1 MKRILFSIILITF
14 FTNYFGQSVQ
24 FFGEPKQGSLLF
36 GVAENPKK
44 ILMNNKPIDF
54 TSDGLFVIGF
64 DRDDTNSYLISVEM
78 EDRTFLKRITP
89 GKTDYNIQRINRMK
103 QKYVTPPKEV
113 SERIKRERKITRSAK
128 AKIGEIKDALF
139 TEGFIKPIE
148 KGRISSV
155 FGSQRILNG
164 VPKSPHNG
172 IDIAVPRGTP
182 VKAMTDGKVLLSA
195 DDFYYAGNFIILD
208 HGHGLNSMYL
218 HLSKS
223 LVKEGDTVRKGDVIG
238 EVGTTGRST
247 GPHLHWTVQWFDK
260 RVDPNTVFSF
270 NKDL

>member
-1 MKRILFSIILITF
+1 MKSILNIILFVSVTSI
-14 FTNYFGQSVQ
+14 FGQSVK
-24 FFGEPKQGSLLF
+24 FYGEPKQGSLLF
-36 GVAENPKK
+36 GVAENPKR
-44 ILMNNKPIDF
+44 ILLNDKPINF
-54 TSDGLFVIGF
+54 TSDGVFLLGF
-64 DRDDTNSYLISVEM
+64 DRDDTSSYLLSVEM
-78 EDRTFLKRITP
+78 SSRTYLKKITP
-89 GKTDYNIQRINRMK
+89 VKTEYKIQRINRMK

-113 SERIKRERKITRSAK
+113 EERIVRERKITRSAK
-128 AKIGEIKDALF
+128 EKIGEVKEALF
-139 TEGFIKPIE
+139 IKGFVKPIQ

-195 DDFYYAGNFIILD
+195 DNFYYAGNFIILD
-208 HGHGLNSMYL
+208 HGQGLNSMYL

-223 LVKEGDTVRKGDVIG
+223 YVKEGDIVKKGDVIG

-247 GPHLHWTVQWFDK
+247 GPHLHWAVQWFNK
-260 RVDPNTVFSF
+260 RIDPNTVFIF
-270 NKDL
+270 NENF